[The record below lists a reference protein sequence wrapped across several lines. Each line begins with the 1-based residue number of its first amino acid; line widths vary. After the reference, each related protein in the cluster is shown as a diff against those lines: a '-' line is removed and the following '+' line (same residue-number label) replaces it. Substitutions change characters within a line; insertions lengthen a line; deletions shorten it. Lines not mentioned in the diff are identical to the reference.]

1 MARKGVVLTDAELQ
15 ATVDA
20 YLAHGGNKA
29 RAAAA
34 IGVSPQLMAQ
44 RLKVAKARGHLTT
57 EQEAT
62 ARSRESYTSGRRL
75 PQTADEC
82 WALLD
87 DFIGRNR
94 RNRRKKPE
102 MGAIKPKSGRERI
115 VIASDFHAPFQNN
128 QAVADLITREKGA
141 DTLIVNGD
149 LQDFYSISRFT
160 KYENVSME
168 SELAATDALLGQL
181 SAAFPEVVLV
191 AGNHDH
197 ARFERQLRDR
207 LSPEMVHVVEY
218 LSGGNLSALRVMAQ
232 RYPNVT
238 IADMQVSRF
247 HVGWFWQHGDLLTT
261 HAEKYSR
268 VPGSA
273 LRGIDEWFT
282 DQHDTLGLKPW
293 RVLIQAHTHQLGMF
307 PWKADKLLVEGG
319 AMCTTHGYQLQSR
332 IMGRPQRLGYVVLE
346 QTKGVTDINSVR
358 LVWLDAERQAA

>member
-29 RAAAA
+29 RAAEAMGA
-34 IGVSPQLMAQ
+34 SPQAFTQ
-44 RLKVAKARGHLTT
+44 RLKVAKARGHLTD
-57 EQEAT
+57 EQEAI
-62 ARSRESYTSGRRL
+62 ARSRESFTSGRRL

-87 DFIGRNR
+87 DYIGRS
-94 RNRRKKPE
+94 RKP
-102 MGAIKPKSGRERI
+102 ARSQSREHRANKHTSRI
-115 VIASDFHAPFQNN
+115 VIASDFHAPFQDNRG
-128 QAVADLITREKGA
+128 VAELISREKGA